1 MPVLRYDFLEVI
13 FMELRVL
20 RYFLAVAREENITKA
35 AALLHVTQPTLSRQL
50 MQLEDELG
58 VKLFRRSQYRVVL
71 TEDGMLL
78 RRRAQEIVELA
89 DKAERELQHLDTEL
103 TGEIAIGCGESA
115 AMTFLSEHIRA
126 FRKLHPQ
133 VQLRIYSANA
143 DDIKERIEK
152 GLLDMGLLTEP
163 VDIGRYAFLRTPQK
177 DRWGVLVPKG
187 HPLAQKTGIA
197 PKDLLGVPLLISG
210 RETVR
215 NELAGWFG
223 DAYDKIEIAATY
235 NLILNAANMVKNGVG
250 AALCYDF
257 GNLSDALRF
266 VPLSPKLETGT
277 VLAWKKDQAY
287 SPAAEQFLSFIKN
300 AV

>member
-1 MPVLRYDFLEVI
+1 
-13 FMELRVL
+13 MELRVL
-20 RYFLAVAREENITKA
+20 RYFLAVAREENITRA

-71 TEDGMLL
+71 TDDGMLL

-89 DKAERELQHLDTEL
+89 DKAQRELQHTEAEL
-103 TGEIAIGCGESA
+103 TGEVAIGCGESVG
-115 AMTFLSEHIRA
+115 MTFLSEHIRE
-126 FRKLHPQ
+126 FRRLHNQ
-133 VQLRIYSANA
+133 VQFRIYSANA
-143 DDIKERIEK
+143 DDVKERIEK

-177 DRWGVLVPKG
+177 DRWGVLLPKE
-187 HPLAQKTGIA
+187 HPLAQKAVVT

-223 DAYDKIEIAATY
+223 DAYDKIEVAASY

-250 AALCYDF
+250 AAFCFDLD
-257 GNLSDALRF
+257 NISDALTF

-277 VLAWKKDQAY
+277 VLAWKKDQTY
-287 SPAAEQFLSFIKN
+287 SPAADQFLSFIKN
-300 AV
+300 AI